1 MGTMGMKRNSL
12 EWFRRIVVV
21 MLLTLGTAHAAERL
35 YMWEAKGRGGTAYL
49 FGSVHLCRADC
60 FPLPDAVV
68 KAADAARALALELDP
83 ERSGLQEQLLARALY
98 PAGETLQRDLSPQ
111 LLADLQAALARA
123 GIPAEPLMHMRPWM
137 VGTTLTALAA
147 VRAGYD
153 AQQGIDLWLLK
164 RARAQAKPVIELETV
179 DEQLASLD
187 GLPRE
192 QQEQMVRQAVALVG
206 DGSLAGF
213 VDELVDAWRKG
224 DPDRMYK
231 LSRKGL
237 QSEAQADRLLSALV
251 TTRNGAM
258 ADRIADA
265 VTHKGSV
272 FVVIGALHLAG
283 PDSVLERLKAK
294 GFEVRQVQPLR

>member
-1 MGTMGMKRNSL
+1 MKRISL
-12 EWFRRIVVV
+12 GLIRCIVTIF
-21 MLLTLGTAHAAERL
+21 LLTLGTASAAERI

-60 FPLPDAVV
+60 FPLPDAVI
-68 KAADAARALALELDP
+68 KAADSAPALALELDP
-83 ERSGLQEQLLARALY
+83 ERPGLQEQLLKRALY

-111 LLADLQAALARA
+111 LIADLHAALARA
-123 GIPAEPLMHMRPWM
+123 GIPPEPLMHMRPWM

-147 VRAGYD
+147 VQAGYD

-164 RARAQAKPVIELETV
+164 RARAQAKPVIELETA

-213 VDELVDAWRKG
+213 VGEMVDAWRKG
-224 DPDRMYK
+224 DPDRLYK

-237 QSEAQADRLLSALV
+237 ESEAQAERLLSALV
-251 TTRNGAM
+251 TERNGKM
-258 ADRIADA
+258 ANRIADA
-265 VTHKGSV
+265 VAQKGGV
-272 FVVIGALHLAG
+272 FVVVGALHLAG
-283 PDSVLERLKAK
+283 ADSVLERLKAK
-294 GFEVRQVQPLR
+294 GFEVRQVESPH

>member
-1 MGTMGMKRNSL
+1 MKRTSL
-12 EWFRRIVVV
+12 ALIHCVLAVV
-21 MLLTLGTAHAAERL
+21 LLTLGTAAAAERL

-49 FGSVHLCRADC
+49 YGSVHLCRADC

-68 KAADAARALALELDP
+68 KAADAAPALALELDP
-83 ERSGLQEQLLARALY
+83 ERPGLQEQLLKRALY

-111 LLADLQAALARA
+111 LIADLQAALARA
-123 GIPAEPLMHMRPWM
+123 GIPPEPLMHMRPWM

-147 VRAGYD
+147 VQAGYD

-164 RARAQAKPVIELETV
+164 RARSQAKPVIELETA

-192 QQEQMVRQAVALVG
+192 QQEQMVRQAVTLVG

-213 VDELVDAWRKG
+213 VGEMVDAWRKG
-224 DPDRMYK
+224 DPDRLYK

-237 QSEAQADRLLSALV
+237 DSEAQAERLLSALV
-251 TTRNGAM
+251 SERNGKM
-258 ADRIADA
+258 ANRIADA
-265 VTHKGSV
+265 VAQKGGV
-272 FVVIGALHLAG
+272 FAVVGALHLAG
-283 PDSVLERLKAK
+283 ADSVQERLKAK
-294 GFEVRQVQPLR
+294 GFAVRQVQSPY

>member
-1 MGTMGMKRNSL
+1 MKQRISL
-12 EWFRRIVVV
+12 EWSCRIVALV
-21 MLLTLGTAHAAERL
+21 LLTLGTAHAAERI

-60 FPLPDAVV
+60 FPLPAAVIG
-68 KAADAARALALELDP
+68 AADAAQALAVELDP

-98 PAGETLQRDLSPQ
+98 PAGETLQGDLSPQ
-111 LLADLQAALARA
+111 LLADLQAALARV
-123 GIPAEPLMHMRPWM
+123 GIPPEPLMQMRPWM

-147 VRAGYD
+147 VQAGYD

-164 RARAQAKPVIELETV
+164 RARAQTKPVIELETV

-187 GLPRE
+187 GLPRA

-213 VDELVDAWRKG
+213 VDELVGAWRKG
-224 DPDRMYK
+224 DPDRVFK
-231 LSRKGL
+231 LSHKGL
-237 QSEAQADRLLSALV
+237 ESESQAERLLSALV
-251 TTRNGAM
+251 STRNGAM
-258 ADRIADA
+258 ANRIADA
-265 VTHKGSV
+265 VTQKGSV

-283 PDSVLERLKAK
+283 PDSILERLKAK
-294 GFEVRQVQPLR
+294 GFEVRQVVQAPR